1 MRRGASSGGFRA
13 SKSARSTS
21 PKGQIIRRGKA
32 VQYAV
37 KDKGG
42 QTKYIGSTNN
52 PTRRAAEHHQS
63 GKMRPGDKLEVQS
76 RAISRGKAE
85 SLERGRLQGHR
96 REHGRNP
103 QHNVT
108 SDGQFKRRLF

>member
-1 MRRGASSGGFRA
+1 MWRGGSRGGSRA
-13 SKSARSTS
+13 SRPARSTS
-21 PKGQIIRRGKA
+21 PRGQIRSGKA

-37 KDKGG
+37 KGRGG

-52 PTRRAAEHHQS
+52 PTRRAAEHRKS
-63 GKMRPGDKLEVQS
+63 GKMQPGDKLQVQS

-103 QHNVT
+103 KHNVT
-108 SDGQFKRRLF
+108 SDGQFQRRLF